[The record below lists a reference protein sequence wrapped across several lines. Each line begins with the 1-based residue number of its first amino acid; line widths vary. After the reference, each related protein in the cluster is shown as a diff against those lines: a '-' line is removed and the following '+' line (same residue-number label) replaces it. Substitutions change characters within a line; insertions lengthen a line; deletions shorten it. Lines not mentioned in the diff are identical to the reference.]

1 MRIGQGFDA
10 HKLVSKD
17 EFLAIYPNRSPK
29 LILGGIQIEHDK
41 FLLGY
46 SDADVL
52 VHAIIDALLGA
63 AGLEDIGAH
72 FPDTDA
78 KYAGI
83 DSMELLKKAFV
94 LLCDKSYK
102 IANIDSTVIA
112 QKPKLRPF
120 IDDMRANIAQALN
133 MPKDNVSVKATTTEH
148 LGFTGREE
156 GIAATAVVL
165 LQKPIF

>member
-1 MRIGQGFDA
+1 
-10 HKLVSKD
+10 
-17 EFLAIYPNRSPK
+17 
-29 LILGGIQIEHDK
+29 
-41 FLLGY
+41 
-46 SDADVL
+46 
-52 VHAIIDALLGA
+52 
-63 AGLEDIGAH
+63 
-72 FPDTDA
+72 
-78 KYAGI
+78 
-83 DSMELLKKAFV
+83 MELLKKAFV

-156 GIAATAVVL
+156 VIAATAVVL